1 MNWTAWIIVRIF
13 LAYILYTSYS
23 PSHTLCLPT
32 SPGWL
37 LYNFPTNCLWAWPLL
52 SNNQPTLCLV
62 AFTTSCCKCST
73 LLCLPGLYRAR
84 GTPGCTFLPSS
95 QVPRSEAKFTLKL
108 LVFLL
113 WNKPEL
119 SGTIIIKTACQLPLP
134 KVECN
139 CREILVFQLPFVSS
153 ETSLFF
159 RFEETNLGPVLNLV
173 IKTKEKER
181 WKSAVSS
188 QWN

>member
-1 MNWTAWIIVRIF
+1 MPQTGYYTISQQIVSEPDLSSLTI
-13 LAYILYTSYS
+13 TQHCVWW
-23 PSHTLCLPT
+23 PSLLHAVSVLC
-32 SPGWL
+32 S
-37 LYNFPTNCLWAWPLL
+37 A
-52 SNNQPTLCLV
+52 
-62 AFTTSCCKCST
+62 
-73 LLCLPGLYRAR
+73 CLPGLYRAR
-84 GTPGCTFLPSS
+84 ETPGCTFLPSS

-119 SGTIIIKTACQLPLP
+119 SGTIIIKTACQLSLP

-139 CREILVFQLPFVSS
+139 CRECLVFQLPFVSS